1 VNRPRILISEAI
13 GFPQDALALLGEV
26 GRVMLFDLDRRV
38 LEADIPNADV
48 LWVRLRHRIDA
59 ALMAKA
65 PELRIIVTP
74 TTGLNHI
81 DTEEAARRGIQVISL
96 RGKTDFLKDIR
107 ATAEHTLG
115 LMLALLRHLPGAA
128 ADVNAGNWRRDLFQ
142 GTELH
147 RKTVGLFGY
156 GRLGTIVA
164 RYLRAFDARVLVTD
178 PKITPGLLEPG
189 LEAVSPEQLLRESD
203 LISIHVDLHEDTRR
217 FFTAGMFQMMKLKSC
232 FINTS
237 RGELIDETALLVALE
252 SGRIAG
258 AALDVLSDESSEGM
272 KGNPLVEYARR
283 HGNLIITP
291 HIGGCTFESMQKT
304 ERFLA
309 DELHGL
315 ICERSRREEFA
326 SSRLS

>member
-13 GFPQDALALLGEV
+13 GFPQDALALLGQV

-38 LEADIPNADV
+38 LEADISNADV

-59 ALMAKA
+59 ALMAMA

-96 RGKTDFLKDIR
+96 RGRTEFLKDVR

-115 LMLALLRHLPGAA
+115 LILALLRHIPGAT
-128 ADVNAGNWRRDLFQ
+128 ADVNAGGWRRDLFQ

-147 RKTVGLFGY
+147 RKTVGLFGC

-178 PKITPGLLEPG
+178 PKVPHGFLEAG

-203 LISIHVDLHEDTRR
+203 VISIHVDLREDTRG
-217 FFTAGMFQMMKLKSC
+217 FFTAAMFQMMKPKSY
-232 FINTS
+232 FINTA
-237 RGELIDETALLVALE
+237 RGELIDEAALLACLE

-258 AALDVLSDESSEGM
+258 AALDVLCDESSEGM
-272 KGNPLVEYARR
+272 LGNPLVEYARR
-283 HGNLIITP
+283 HGNLLITP
-291 HIGGCTFESMQKT
+291 HIGGCTSESMQKT

-309 DELHGL
+309 GELHGL

-326 SSRLS
+326 SSR